1 MHGRTAIA
9 QLERLQRGVRRRA
22 VLGGVLAWTVAAI
35 PWTAIAIRL
44 AGSEGLSG
52 GPVAAILSG
61 IWLAGLVVAGQRW
74 VWRPWR
80 RHRHRAS
87 FARDVDARRGLANVV
102 VAAEEAARRP
112 ERWPAADPVAHELA
126 QRLDLAAGAA
136 LADAVPRELVP
147 LRRLRAGVAALVAGG
162 AMAAVL
168 LFGNPAATVRG
179 LARLVAPL
187 RSDVVPEAAL
197 VAEPGTAWVVAG
209 GTVALG
215 ALDHAPLPAATFAE
229 IRFGDAAW
237 TRLPAAPTPLDGTTA
252 AGAAQAV
259 GPRRRWRAEV
269 EDVREDFAWRFRR
282 GGVVT
287 DIGRVEVRQPP
298 LLTRLSA
305 VVQPPRYTG
314 LPEQD
319 VERLPSL
326 VEVPVGSRVLL
337 RGTASR
343 DLAAG
348 WLARA
353 DQDSLPLKVS
363 GREVEAVLAVERA
376 GSFAVHLRDRDGLS
390 SRDPLTYRLSV
401 LEDQVPFVGLSRPG
415 DDGLLPLDGRVT
427 LLVEATDDYG
437 LRDVRLVAIVGDDGT
452 LGGAGTDGAQGV
464 GVSVGPRAPGDWLEL
479 ATGAGTLRV
488 RVRAVDGHAPAL
500 RAALA
505 LELEAGGLDL
515 LPGDGLGLVVEA
527 RDNREPGPGQA
538 TRSAVLRLVLPSAA
552 EVLAGQAE
560 AAEQSRGELAEA
572 RQRGRRL
579 EADLDRLARELLKNP
594 VPDWARRQELEAAL
608 ERQRELQ
615 GELARVAAELQAQ
628 MERLASGQLTSERQ
642 LERASELADLLAQP
656 QGRELAELLEK
667 ITQEGT
673 AVRPDEVGQ
682 ALEQVAQAQ
691 KDLARRLDAALSLTQ
706 RMADEQRLE
715 GLSALLEDMM
725 RRQQELADLSE
736 RLGEQGD
743 RAAEPERRASQP
755 DGAELARRQEALAA
769 ELEQLQGKLE
779 EALAAMEKARQDQ
792 AGQDQAGK
800 DQGGKDQAGKEQ
812 DDKEQDD
819 KEQDDKEQD
828 DKSSPE
834 QRDNKARRGPEEALR
849 EALEKLKQQQSSGSM
864 GKASQML
871 QQMDPQEAARM
882 QQQALRDLGSLYS
895 VLLASQQAMQSA
907 LKMEQVS
914 SLRGLAADL
923 LALSRRQEELGERI
937 PSQLQDVRNLEL
949 TRQQH
954 RLQKAALGTRDR
966 LAGLLEEAPN
976 RILKLLEK
984 LDGLVESMG
993 GSVRALEEGR
1003 AAAAREQ
1010 AGRSLAEANRIVIGL
1025 LTEAQMAG
1033 GGGGG
1038 GGQQQ
1043 SASEQLQELA
1053 RRQAELNGATEE
1065 LRRLLADRGISQEA
1079 RSRMQRLGQEQAQLG
1094 RDLGRVAEQERER
1107 PAGQGPRLLGD
1118 MAELGRQMERLAG
1131 DLGGGQVDQDALR
1144 RQDRF
1149 LGRLL
1154 DARNALRE
1162 RDYSTRRESRAA
1174 PRLFD
1179 TQDGD
1184 RRADERGSGMA
1195 ERPRFQRL
1203 EDVPLEYRDLV
1214 RRYFAA
1220 IDSLQRQPEVLP

>member
-1 MHGRTAIA
+1 MHGTTAIA
-9 QLERLQRGVRRRA
+9 QLERLHRAVRRRA
-22 VLGGVLAWTVAAI
+22 LLGGALAWSVAAV
-35 PWTAIAIRL
+35 PWTALAILL
-44 AGSEGLSG
+44 AGSEGLRG

-61 IWLAGLVVAGQRW
+61 LWLAGLVVAGQRW

-80 RHRHRAS
+80 RHRVRAA
-87 FARDVDARRGLANVV
+87 FARHVDARRSLGNVV

-112 ERWPAADPVAHELA
+112 ERWPAADPIARELA

-136 LADAVPRELVP
+136 LAEAAPRELVP
-147 LRRLRAGVAALVAGG
+147 LRRLRAGLVALLAGG
-162 AMAAVL
+162 AVAAVL
-168 LFGNPAATVRG
+168 LAGNPAATVRG
-179 LARLVAPL
+179 LARLLLPL
-187 RSDVVPEAAL
+187 RTDVVPEAAL
-197 VAEPGTAWVVAG
+197 VAEPGNAWVVAG
-209 GTVALG
+209 GTVAIG

-229 IRFGDAAW
+229 VRFGDAAW
-237 TRLPAAPTPLDGTTA
+237 TRLPAAPTPLDAMA
-252 AGAAQAV
+252 ASGPALAD
-259 GPRRRWRAEV
+259 GPRRRWLAEV

-282 GGVVT
+282 GSVVT

-314 LPEQD
+314 LPEQE

-326 VEVPVGSRVLL
+326 VEVPIGSRVLL

-348 WLARA
+348 WLVRA

-363 GREVEAVLAVERA
+363 GRQVEAVLAVERA

-401 LEDQVPFVGLSRPG
+401 LDDQVPFVGLSRPG

-437 LRDVRLVAIVGDDGT
+437 LRDVRLVAIVGGE
-452 LGGAGTDGAQGV
+452 GTDGGEGV
-464 GVSVGPRAPGDWLEL
+464 GVSVGPRAPDGWLEL
-479 ATGAGTLRV
+479 ATGSGRLRV
-488 RVRAVDGHAPAL
+488 RVRPVDGHAPAL

-505 LELEAGGLDL
+505 LEVEAGGLDL
-515 LPGDGLGLVVEA
+515 LPGDGLGLMVEA
-527 RDNREPGPGQA
+527 RDNREPGPGQVA
-538 TRSAVLRLVLPSAA
+538 RSAVLRLVLPSAA

-560 AAEQSRGELAEA
+560 AAEQSRGELTEA

-579 EADLDRLARELLKNP
+579 EADLDRLSRELLKNP

-615 GELARVAAELQAQ
+615 AELARVAAELQAQ

-642 LERASELADLLAQP
+642 LERASELAELLAQP
-656 QGRELAELLEK
+656 QGQELAELLEK
-667 ITQEGT
+667 VTQEGS
-673 AVRPDEVGQ
+673 AVRPDEVGR

-725 RRQQELADLSE
+725 RRQQELADHSE
-736 RLGEQGD
+736 RLGEQG
-743 RAAEPERRASQP
+743 ASPPEAEPRASQP

-779 EALAAMEKARQDQ
+779 EALAAMEQARRDQAGKDQAGQEQTGQDQ
-792 AGQDQAGK
+792 AGQDEAGGE
-800 DQGGKDQAGKEQ
+800 DQDAEA
-812 DDKEQDD
+812 
-819 KEQDDKEQD
+819 
-828 DKSSPE
+828 SPE
-834 QRDNKARRGPEEALR
+834 QSDQDAKRGPEEALR

-923 LALSRRQEELGERI
+923 LALSRRQEELGARI
-937 PSQLQDVRNLEL
+937 PSQLLDVRNLEL

-984 LDGLVESMG
+984 IDALVESMG

-1065 LRRLLADRGISQEA
+1065 LRRMLADRGISQEA
-1079 RSRMQRLGQEQAQLG
+1079 RSRMQRLGQDQAQLG

-1174 PRLFD
+1174 SRLFD

-1184 RRADERGSGMA
+1184 GRADERGSGLA
-1195 ERPRFQRL
+1195 ERPRFLRL

-1220 IDSLQRQPEVLP
+1220 IDSLQGRPEVLP

>member
-9 QLERLQRGVRRRA
+9 QLERLRRGVRRRA
-22 VLGGVLAWTVAAI
+22 LLGGVLAWTVAAV
-35 PWTAIAIRL
+35 PWTALAIRL
-44 AGSEGLSG
+44 AGSEGLRG

-80 RHRHRAS
+80 RHGHRAS
-87 FARDVDARRGLANVV
+87 FARDVDARRSLGNVV

-112 ERWPAADPVAHELA
+112 ERWPAADPVARELA

-136 LADAVPRELVP
+136 LADATPRELVP
-147 LRRLRAGVAALVAGG
+147 LRRLRAGLAALVAGG
-162 AMAAVL
+162 AVAAVL
-168 LFGNPAATVRG
+168 LAGNPAAAVRG
-179 LARLVAPL
+179 LALLLAPL

-197 VAEPGTAWVVAG
+197 VAEPGTTWVVAG

-215 ALDHAPLPAATFAE
+215 ALDHSPLPAATFAE

-237 TRLPAAPTPLDGTTA
+237 TRLPAAPTPLDTAVA
-252 AGAAQAV
+252 AGAAPAA

-282 GGVVT
+282 GGVAT

-314 LPEQD
+314 LPEQE

-326 VEVPVGSRVLL
+326 VEVPIGSRVLL

-363 GREVEAVLAVERA
+363 GREVEAVLAAERA

-401 LEDQVPFVGLSRPG
+401 LDDQVPFVGLSRPG

-437 LRDVRLVAIVGDDGT
+437 LRDVRLDAIVGGDGT
-452 LGGAGTDGAQGV
+452 SHGEGG
-464 GVSVGPRAPGDWLEL
+464 GVSVGPRAPDGWLEL

-488 RVRAVDGHAPAL
+488 RVRALDGHAPVL

-505 LELEAGGLDL
+505 LEVEAGALDL

-656 QGRELAELLEK
+656 QGQELAELLEK
-667 ITQEGT
+667 ITQEGS

-736 RLGEQGD
+736 SLGEQGE
-743 RAAEPERRASQP
+743 AAPEPESRASQP

-779 EALAAMEKARQDQ
+779 EALAAMEKARK
-792 AGQDQAGK
+792 DQAGK
-800 DQGGKDQAGKEQ
+800 DQAGKDQAGQDEAGQEQ
-812 DDKEQDD
+812 DGQEQDG
-819 KEQDDKEQD
+819 ET
-828 DKSSPE
+828 SPE
-834 QRDNKARRGPEEALR
+834 QGDQDAQRGAEEALR

-923 LALSRRQEELGERI
+923 LALSRRQEDLGARI

-954 RLQKAALGTRDR
+954 RLQKATLGTRDR

-984 LDGLVESMG
+984 IDALVESMG

-1065 LRRLLADRGISQEA
+1065 LRRMLADRGISQEA
-1079 RSRMQRLGQEQAQLG
+1079 RSRMQRLGQDQAQLG

-1174 PRLFD
+1174 SRLFD
-1179 TQDGD
+1179 TQDGGG
-1184 RRADERGSGMA
+1184 RADERGSGLA
-1195 ERPRFQRL
+1195 ERPRFLRL

-1220 IDSLQRQPEVLP
+1220 IDSLQGQPEVLP

>member
-1 MHGRTAIA
+1 MHGGNAIA
-9 QLERLQRGVRRRA
+9 LLERLRKSARRRA
-22 VLGGVLAWTVAAI
+22 VLGGLLAWAVAAV
-35 PWTAIAIRL
+35 PWTAFAIRL
-44 AGSEGLSG
+44 AGNEGLRG
-52 GPVAAILSG
+52 GPLAAILSG
-61 IWLAGLVVAGQRW
+61 IWLVGLTVTGQRW
-74 VWRPWR
+74 VWRPW
-80 RHRHRAS
+80 HRHGSRLV
-87 FARDVDARRGLANVV
+87 FAREVDASRGFGNLV

-112 ERWPAADPVAHELA
+112 DRWPATDPVARELA
-126 QRLDLAAGAA
+126 QRLDVAAGAA
-136 LADAVPRELVP
+136 LAGATPRELVP
-147 LRRLRAGVAALVAGG
+147 LRRLRAGLATLAIGSAA
-162 AMAAVL
+162 AAVL
-168 LFGNPAATVRG
+168 LAGNPAAAARG
-179 LARLVAPL
+179 LSRLLAPL
-187 RSDVVPEAAL
+187 STDVVPAAAL
-197 VAEPGTAWVVAG
+197 VAETGTAWVVAG

-215 ALDHAPLPAATFAE
+215 ALDHALLPEATFAE

-237 TRLPAAPTPLDGTTA
+237 TRLPAASTPLAGTA
-252 AGAAQAV
+252 AEGAPAT
-259 GPRRRWRAEV
+259 GPRRRWRAAV

-282 GGVVT
+282 GAVVT
-287 DIGRVEVRQPP
+287 GIGRVEVRQPP

-314 LPEQD
+314 LPEQE
-319 VERLPSL
+319 VVRLPSL
-326 VEVPVGSRVLL
+326 IEVPVGSRVRL

-348 WLARA
+348 WLERA
-353 DQDSLPLKVS
+353 NRDSLPLSVS
-363 GREVEAVLAVERA
+363 GRDVEAAMAVDRD
-376 GSFAVHLRDRDGLS
+376 GSFAVHLRDRDGLA
-390 SRDPLTYRLSV
+390 SRDPLTYRLAV
-401 LEDQVPFVGLSRPG
+401 LEDQSPFVALVRPG
-415 DDGLLPLDGRVT
+415 DDGLLPLDGRVS
-427 LLVEATDDYG
+427 LLVEANDDYG
-437 LRDVRLVAIVGDDGT
+437 LRDVRLAVVVGADGPD
-452 LGGAGTDGAQGV
+452 GGGGV
-464 GVSVGPRAPGDWLEL
+464 GISVGPRAPEGWLAL
-479 ATGAGTLRV
+479 VTTAGVLRV
-488 RVRAVDGHAPAL
+488 RARAVDGHAPVL
-500 RAALA
+500 RAS
-505 LELEAGGLDL
+505 LELEVEAGGLDL
-515 LPGDGLGLVVEA
+515 LPGDGLGLVLEA
-527 RDNREPGPGQA
+527 RDNREPGAGQV

-552 EVLAGQAE
+552 DVLADQAE
-560 AAEQSRGELAEA
+560 AAQNSRGELAEA

-594 VPDWARRQELEAAL
+594 VPDWARRQELEAAV

-615 GELARVAAELQAQ
+615 SELARVAAELQAQ
-628 MERLASGQLTSERQ
+628 VERLASGQLTSERQ
-642 LERASELADLLAQP
+642 LERASELAELLAQP
-656 QGRELAELLEK
+656 QGQELADLLEK
-667 ITQEGT
+667 LTQEGS
-673 AVRPDEVGQ
+673 AVRPEEVGQ

-736 RLGEQGD
+736 RLSEQGAP
-743 RAAEPERRASQP
+743 AAEPGDRDAQP
-755 DGAELARRQEALAA
+755 QGAELARRQEALAA
-769 ELEQLQGKLE
+769 ELEQLQAKLE
-779 EALAAMEKARQDQ
+779 EALAAMEQARAEEAGRGQ
-792 AGQDQAGK
+792 ARKDDAGQEDADGSQEGQEGQEGQNGQDQK
-800 DQGGKDQAGKEQ
+800 DQDQTDTSNAERNNP
-812 DDKEQDD
+812 DT
-819 KEQDDKEQD
+819 
-828 DKSSPE
+828 
-834 QRDNKARRGPEEALR
+834 RRQAEKALR
-849 EALEKLKQQQSSGSM
+849 DALEKLKQQQSSGSM

-923 LALSRRQEELGERI
+923 LALSRRQEDLGARI
-937 PSQLQDVRNLEL
+937 PPQLQDVRNLEL

-954 RLQKAALGTRDR
+954 RLQKATLGTRDR

-984 LDGLVESMG
+984 IDALVESMG

-1065 LRRLLADRGISQEA
+1065 LRRMLADRGISQEA
-1079 RSRMQRLGQEQAQLG
+1079 RSRMQRLGQDQAQLG

-1107 PAGQGPRLLGD
+1107 PAAEGKRLLGD
-1118 MAELGRQMERLAG
+1118 MAELGRQMERLGG
-1131 DLGGGQVDQDALR
+1131 DLGDGQVDQGALQ

-1154 DARNALRE
+1154 DARNALRQ

-1174 PRLFD
+1174 SRLFD
-1179 TQDGD
+1179 TQDGGG
-1184 RRADERGSGMA
+1184 RMDELGVGTA
-1195 ERPRFQRL
+1195 ELPRFQRL

-1220 IDSLQRQPEVLP
+1220 IDSLQRRPEVLP